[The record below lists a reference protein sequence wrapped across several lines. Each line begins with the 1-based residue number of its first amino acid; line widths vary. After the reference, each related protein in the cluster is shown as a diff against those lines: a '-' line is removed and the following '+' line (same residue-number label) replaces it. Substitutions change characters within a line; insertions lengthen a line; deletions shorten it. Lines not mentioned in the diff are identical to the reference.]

1 MEFGIFSFVD
11 FLNRISD
18 IRKYKSFL
26 YLDKYLLIPNQFI
39 FPAPAN
45 RRGAQQ
51 CVYAM
56 FVDMLDVDTLLCAST
71 M

>member
-11 FLNRISD
+11 FLNHISD

-39 FPAPAN
+39 FPAPQIVEAHSS
-45 RRGAQQ
+45 
-51 CVYAM
+51 
-56 FVDMLDVDTLLCAST
+56 AST
-71 M
+71 QCLSICWM